1 MMWPVVRLAEVRQQ
15 QKDSGKSFLTRI
27 EQLIDQVCFDA
38 DGPAQKMRNEHF
50 GECRFL
56 VNHPDNSRLF
66 QPRDDGVRHDRDRRD
81 TLHLPSEASFAEEL
95 IRSKNGDDRFLALL
109 GNDGELRLAF
119 LNVEDRIARVALGKD
134 DLALAVLADA
144 SAVPDTG
151 EKRFCIEC
159 GSALGR
165 HHMTFHNNHKL
176 FWPVRK
182 LPANCR
188 TRWGGPYPS
197 NGRRMTII
205 FRCRI
210 LVVSGDSPVTLLQ
223 IKHV

>member
-1 MMWPVVRLAEVRQQ
+1 M
-15 QKDSGKSFLTRI
+15 
-27 EQLIDQVCFDA
+27 
-38 DGPAQKMRNEHF
+38 
-50 GECRFL
+50 
-56 VNHPDNSRLF
+56 
-66 QPRDDGVRHDRDRRD
+66 PRDDSVRHDRDRRD
-81 TLHLPSEASFAEEL
+81 TLYLPSEASFAEEL
-95 IRSKNGDDRFLALL
+95 ICSKNGDERFLALL

-119 LNVEDRIARVALGKD
+119 MNVEDRIARVALGKD

-165 HHMTFHNNHKL
+165 HHMIFQNNHKL

-188 TRWGGPYPS
+188 TRWSGPYPS
-197 NGRRMTII
+197 NSRRMTII